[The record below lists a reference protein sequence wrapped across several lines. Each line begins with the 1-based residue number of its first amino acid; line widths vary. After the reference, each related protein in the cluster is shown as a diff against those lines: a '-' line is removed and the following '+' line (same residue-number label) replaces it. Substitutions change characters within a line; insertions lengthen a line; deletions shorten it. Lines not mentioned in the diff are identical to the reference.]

1 MVPLAGT
8 NKAFLYLT
16 NNWWSQI
23 KTAGS
28 AIYAN
33 RHFLALYNKT
43 NPERLTRPTEEKSS
57 PTIIGDVFI
66 HETATVDQTAVL
78 GPNVS
83 IGKNVKVGAGTRIK
97 ESIVLGSARKFS
109 KVLCFIEICSA
120 GNSQIGEHSLV
131 LYSVVGWN
139 STVGSWS
146 RVEGTPEDPNP
157 NKPFAK
163 MENNPLF
170 NINGQLNPS
179 ITILGSNV
187 VVPSEVILLNS
198 IVLPHKELGGS
209 YKNQIIL

>member
-1 MVPLAGT
+1 MWVERDVLVPLAGT

-16 NNWWSQI
+16 TNWWSQI

-97 ESIVLGSARKFS
+97 ESIVLGEK
-109 KVLCFIEICSA
+109 
-120 GNSQIGEHSLV
+120 
-131 LYSVVGWN
+131 
-139 STVGSWS
+139 
-146 RVEGTPEDPNP
+146 
-157 NKPFAK
+157 
-163 MENNPLF
+163 
-170 NINGQLNPS
+170 
-179 ITILGSNV
+179 
-187 VVPSEVILLNS
+187 
-198 IVLPHKELGGS
+198 
-209 YKNQIIL
+209 

>member
-1 MVPLAGT
+1 MERDVLVPLAGT

-16 NNWWSQI
+16 TNWWSQI

-43 NPERLTRPTEEKSS
+43 NPERLTRPAEGKSA

-97 ESIVLGSARKFS
+97 ESIVLGEK
-109 KVLCFIEICSA
+109 
-120 GNSQIGEHSLV
+120 
-131 LYSVVGWN
+131 
-139 STVGSWS
+139 
-146 RVEGTPEDPNP
+146 
-157 NKPFAK
+157 
-163 MENNPLF
+163 
-170 NINGQLNPS
+170 
-179 ITILGSNV
+179 
-187 VVPSEVILLNS
+187 
-198 IVLPHKELGGS
+198 
-209 YKNQIIL
+209 

>member
-1 MVPLAGT
+1 MFP
-8 NKAFLYLT
+8 
-16 NNWWSQI
+16 S
-23 KTAGS
+23 
-28 AIYAN
+28 
-33 RHFLALYNKT
+33 
-43 NPERLTRPTEEKSS
+43 
-57 PTIIGDVFI
+57 
-66 HETATVDQTAVL
+66 
-78 GPNVS
+78 
-83 IGKNVKVGAGTRIK
+83 
-97 ESIVLGSARKFS
+97 
-109 KVLCFIEICSA
+109 LCFIKILSA

-139 STVGSWS
+139 SSVGSWS

-209 YKNQIIL
+209 CKNQIIL

>member
-1 MVPLAGT
+1 MEYLSSSEGNDNECKRETIWLERDVLVPLAGT

-43 NPERLTRPTEEKSS
+43 NPERLTTESKSS
-57 PTIIGDVFI
+57 PKIIGDVFI

-97 ESIVLGSARKFS
+97 ESIVLG
-109 KVLCFIEICSA
+109 
-120 GNSQIGEHSLV
+120 N
-131 LYSVVGWN
+131 
-139 STVGSWS
+139 
-146 RVEGTPEDPNP
+146 
-157 NKPFAK
+157 
-163 MENNPLF
+163 M
-170 NINGQLNPS
+170 
-179 ITILGSNV
+179 
-187 VVPSEVILLNS
+187 
-198 IVLPHKELGGS
+198 
-209 YKNQIIL
+209 

>member
-1 MVPLAGT
+1 MRGKIFSFLFQNVFSSKQVDYFSSSEGNDCKQETIWVERDVLVPLAGT

-97 ESIVLGSARKFS
+97 ESIVLGKS
-109 KVLCFIEICSA
+109 
-120 GNSQIGEHSLV
+120 
-131 LYSVVGWN
+131 
-139 STVGSWS
+139 
-146 RVEGTPEDPNP
+146 
-157 NKPFAK
+157 
-163 MENNPLF
+163 
-170 NINGQLNPS
+170 
-179 ITILGSNV
+179 
-187 VVPSEVILLNS
+187 
-198 IVLPHKELGGS
+198 
-209 YKNQIIL
+209 